1 MMEESDER
9 IDASYMIVASCIH
22 STNPPLPVLIARL
35 HQIITKILYYL

>member
-1 MMEESDER
+1 MIEQNDER

-22 STNPPLPVLIARL
+22 ATNPPLPVLIARL